1 MFCASNDPDF
11 PSYQDD
17 HSQISKGCLTTLPV
31 PCSQIFPKKST
42 LEVWQLHP
50 LQKMVKGG
58 KTILSYKVSVTF
70 SGNPAKPQPFPGC
83 LGRFHR
89 FHFGRWPGGAL
100 SSSRGSCEASGHQP
114 CATTNHCALTGAG
127 RAFVDRIF
135 SWERWKHM
143 QSSWTNLAVVF
154 KVLSVFFSL
163 SLSLSPQTWNRL
175 SLELHHAGF
184 GAAEVP
190 MRCDSSRFAIV
201 LGFGK
206 VVLAWSCHAICFQGT
221 QPIGTLDIK
230 YINTSFHHCSFRE
243 YSEEQQAIST
253 CNTGPVSREN
263 MWPNRHAVHGWK
275 CSNRRINWK
284 APIFDVSMKPW
295 NAIRPSK

>member
-1 MFCASNDPDF
+1 M
-11 PSYQDD
+11 
-17 HSQISKGCLTTLPV
+17 T
-31 PCSQIFPKKST
+31 QIFPLTKMIILKYQKVVLQLFLFPVPKSSQNKT
-42 LEVWQLHP
+42 PPKFNSSTP
-50 LQKMVKGG
+50 LSKNGEGWEKS
-58 KTILSYKVSVTF
+58 ILSYKVPVTF
-70 SGNPAKPQPFPGC
+70 SGNPGKLQPFPGW

-114 CATTNHCALTGAG
+114 CATTNHCALTWAG
-127 RAFVDRIF
+127 WAFVDRTF
-135 SWERWKHM
+135 SWERWKNM
-143 QSSWTNLAVVF
+143 QSLWTNLAVVF
-154 KVLSVFFSL
+154 KVLSVFSPL
-163 SLSLSPQTWNRL
+163 SFVSWTQTWNRL

-221 QPIGTLDIK
+221 QPIGRLDIK
-230 YINTSFHHCSFRE
+230 YINASFHHCSFRE

-263 MWPNRHAVHGWK
+263 MWPNRHAV
-275 CSNRRINWK
+275 
-284 APIFDVSMKPW
+284 P
-295 NAIRPSK
+295 